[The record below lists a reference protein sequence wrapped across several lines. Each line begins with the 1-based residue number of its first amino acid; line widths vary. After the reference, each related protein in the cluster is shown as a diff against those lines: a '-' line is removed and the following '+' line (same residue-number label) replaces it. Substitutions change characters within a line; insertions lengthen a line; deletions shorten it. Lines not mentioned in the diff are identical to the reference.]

1 MIVAFQPG
9 GTIRDVRVVLKPD
22 ELIPNRF
29 NTPEAEI
36 FREDET
42 GTWLLIKPRGSVL
55 SADSIL
61 LSKPEVAETAILDL
75 TKPLNGDTVFEHP
88 DIISVDDE
96 ETKP

>member
-29 NTPEAEI
+29 NTAAAEV

-42 GTWLLIKPRGSVL
+42 GTWLLIKPIGAELPV
-55 SADSIL
+55 DSIL